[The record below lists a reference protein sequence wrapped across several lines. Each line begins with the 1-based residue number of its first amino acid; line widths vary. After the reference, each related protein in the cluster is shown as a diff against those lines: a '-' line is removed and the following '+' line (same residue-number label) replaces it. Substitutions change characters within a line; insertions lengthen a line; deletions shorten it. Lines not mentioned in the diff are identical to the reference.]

1 MLTSVSPGVRVHSWG
16 QTSCIRGKIIWFIIL
31 ITFKPIHHQFF
42 WSSELQ
48 SGLPFA
54 RLKLKP
60 VQRMSLLL
68 DYEVEAGGPEKSD
81 QPERILNKR
90 QSRAGLAVGGKCQV
104 ASGGAQQRSN
114 SLGQCFLCQD
124 PATTKVT
131 HRALRTLDNISQVL
145 ILTDLPALPLPQ
157 LSHSVD

>member
-16 QTSCIRGKIIWFIIL
+16 QTSCIRGKIIWFIIP

-68 DYEVEAGGPEKSD
+68 DYEVEKSD

-90 QSRAGLAVGGKCQV
+90 QSRAGLAVGRKCQV
-104 ASGGAQQRSN
+104 ASGGAQERSN

-131 HRALRTLDNISQVL
+131 YIALRTLDNISLVL
-145 ILTDLPALPLPQ
+145 ILTDLPALTLPH